1 MIFPATPPSPL
12 YIFKA
17 EKRQISLFQKKLS
30 DFNCFYTKM
39 TVVSR
44 AIGPWGAQPRPR
56 PLSAAAAEKRR
67 QFERFSKCFDLH
79 NSNAKIT
86 LEIRGTNVGCLRPQ
100 NWPLMTSNGL
110 WRPLMTSK
118 LPYFNLCLNAY
129 QIKARNPYNTKMARK
144 SSIWPHNDL

>member
-1 MIFPATPPSPL
+1 MFSKHRAHPKLLIYSSLRFIWAIFELNLLKFQKMAKLSRFGPYKYYVYAL

-30 DFNCFYTKM
+30 DFNFFYIKM
-39 TVVSR
+39 TVASR

-67 QFERFSKCFDLH
+67 QFERFSKCFDFH

-100 NWPLMTSNGL
+100 NWPLMTSN
-110 WRPLMTSK
+110 
-118 LPYFNLCLNAY
+118 
-129 QIKARNPYNTKMARK
+129 
-144 SSIWPHNDL
+144 DL